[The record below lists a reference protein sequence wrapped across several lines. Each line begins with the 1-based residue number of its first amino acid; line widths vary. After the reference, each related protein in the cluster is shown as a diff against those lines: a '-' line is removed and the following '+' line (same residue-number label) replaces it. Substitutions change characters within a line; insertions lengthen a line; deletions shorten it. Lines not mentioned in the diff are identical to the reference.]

1 MAGNRNDQILRFLV
15 QAEGVDALKPFL
27 ESVKDLEG
35 ASDETRKAADALLSE
50 LEAATGLQKTLTE
63 FEKLS
68 ASLGRTTAAY
78 DAAKAK
84 VDALAKQIAATEQ
97 PSRRQTEEFDRAQAS
112 LTRYGNALA
121 IQEAKL
127 GQLSTELKTAGL
139 ATNNFAAAQ
148 AQIQAKAQQ
157 AAQGLTQLATAART
171 TKTEQEALAARLA
184 DGDEA
189 FRRQAEAS
197 RSAREALERV
207 RASTAEA
214 AQAQADA
221 ATKSTVLGAA
231 WSKLAAIGAT
241 LAGYLSINAAIQGVK
256 NLLGLADAT
265 ERTRKRLTDLY
276 GSAEAG
282 ERAFAQLRTLS
293 QSTGQEFAAT
303 AEAAAKLKSFGI
315 EPLNGSLQA
324 LIDQNARVGGS
335 QETLNGL
342 ILAVGQAWAKQ
353 KLQGEEIL
361 QLVERGVPVWDLLA
375 QATGKNVTEL
385 QKLSSEGELGRD
397 VIAKLIAEIGKS
409 ASGAAAQNLT
419 TFGGLI
425 TQLKDRWQQ
434 FLQSIADAGVLDL
447 AKQKLTGLIDEAT
460 RLAQNGTLTQWAK
473 SAADG
478 IASVVN
484 VVTGAIKVTY
494 EYGGAIV
501 QLGKAY
507 ATIKVAQLVADLG
520 TLIARKYAAAT
531 AATAL
536 GTATAAASTQ
546 LGGLGA
552 AIGRIPRSLQVAVG
566 ILGAEAAISAV
577 GNMVEAY
584 GQLREAQAKLNIERK
599 DLGAGEAKLAA
610 QIEELKTK
618 YQEYADVAIKSTG
631 ELRDLSGQQT
641 AAYQQQLEGA
651 LRYYRAIEVEARNA
665 GDVAGFQRAR
675 QQVIE
680 FQAELGRVKDAVRKI
695 ATETTVVQP
704 VVSEFA
710 TKLVAMFREAYKEGT
725 NAATAIREEFGKI
738 DVTTVQGL
746 TDAVEA
752 IREIGKV
759 STEAGEAIQQDLRAK
774 LLQLSDE
781 DFAHVLDSAE
791 VAFRGSSEEAKAF
804 AAAIGGISLE
814 RLGVDLQA
822 LQTGFSVAG
831 ASAIDNFGKAI
842 GEVEKLGLAAEQ
854 QSKAIAQ
861 AFDGAFAKV
870 STRPELEALR
880 KQLQQAFEQGKI
892 SAEEYQAKLAQ
903 LNTRLEELANKSKPA
918 AENTRQVAGAMRD
931 AAASADDAANET
943 ERAAKSTANFGEAAA
958 AAKVDLGNMSQA
970 LIDSAMAMQMQARSG
985 KEIIEIWKGVNR
997 EYVDQNRQVQ
1007 NRLETLR
1014 KVVAANDEEGR
1025 SLERLKARYSAI
1037 NDGTLSELQA
1047 LEEQALELRR
1057 KKAQETNAAADAE
1070 ERYRK
1075 EVQQTLAT
1083 GQGGGALEYVRR
1095 IAVDV
1100 NVRADPSAGSQTL
1113 SPAVLEQIVAKIT
1126 PTVTRAVIDEL
1137 ERDQQA
1143 AGF

>member
-1 MAGNRNDQILRFLV
+1 MATGRNDQILRFLV
-15 QAEGVDALKPFL
+15 QAEGADALRPFL
-27 ESVKDLEG
+27 ESVKELEG
-35 ASDETRKAADALLSE
+35 ASEDTKQAADALLSE
-50 LEAATGLQKTLTE
+50 LESAAGLQKTLGE
-63 FEKLS
+63 FDKLS

-97 PSRRQTEEFDRAQAS
+97 PSRRQTEEFDRAQQA

-157 AAQGLTQLATAART
+157 AAQGLTSLATAARA

-197 RSAREALERV
+197 RSAREALDRV
-207 RASTAEA
+207 KASTAEA
-214 AQAQADA
+214 AKAQQDA
-221 ATKSTVLGAA
+221 ASKSTVLGAA

-241 LAGYLSINAAIQGVK
+241 LVGYLSLSAAVQGVK

-265 ERTRKRLTDLY
+265 EKTRIRLTALY

-282 ERAFAQLRTLS
+282 DRAFAQLRELARA
-293 QSTGQEFAAT
+293 TGQEFAAT
-303 AEAAAKLKSFGI
+303 SEAAAKLKSFGI
-315 EPLNGSLQA
+315 EPLNGTLQA

-375 QATGKNVTEL
+375 KATGKNVTEL

-409 ASGAAAQNLT
+409 ASGAAAQNLN

-434 FLQSIADAGVLDL
+434 FLQSVADAGVLDV
-447 AKQKLTGLIDEAT
+447 AKNALTGLIDEAT

-473 SAADG
+473 STADA
-478 IASVVN
+478 ITSVVG
-484 VVTGAIKVTY
+484 VITSAVKTTY
-494 EYGGAIV
+494 EYSGAIL

-520 TLIARKYAAAT
+520 TLIARKYSAAT
-531 AATAL
+531 AATEL
-536 GTATAAASTQ
+536 GTATANASTQ
-546 LGGLGA
+546 MGGLGA
-552 AIGRIPRSLQVAVG
+552 AIGRIPRTVQVAVG
-566 ILGAEAAISAV
+566 ILGVEAAISSI

-584 GQLREAQAKLNIERK
+584 GQLREAQAKLNIERA

-610 QIEELKTK
+610 QIDELKTK

-641 AAYQQQLEGA
+641 AQYQQQLEGA

-680 FQAELGRVKDAVRKI
+680 FQAELARVKEAVGKI
-695 ATETTVVQP
+695 AAETTVVQP
-704 VVSEFA
+704 KVSAFA
-710 TKLVAMFREAYKEGT
+710 LDMVAKFKEAYKEGT

-746 TDAVEA
+746 TDAVDT

-759 STEAGEAIQQDLRAK
+759 STEAGQAIQQDLREK
-774 LLQLSDE
+774 LLKLSDE

-804 AAAIGGISLE
+804 AAAIAGISLE

-822 LQTGFSVAG
+822 LQTGFSIAG
-831 ASAIDNFGKAI
+831 ASAVDNFGKAI
-842 GEVEKLGLAAEQ
+842 DEVGKLGLEAEK
-854 QSKAIAQ
+854 QSQAIAQ

-880 KQLQQAFEQGKI
+880 TQLQQAFEQGKI
-892 SAEEYQAKLAQ
+892 SAEEYQSKLAQ
-903 LNTRLEELANKSKPA
+903 LNARLDELANKSKPA
-918 AENTRQVAGAMRD
+918 AANTREVASAMREAGAAAEGAASSNSQVAD
-931 AAASADDAANET
+931 S
-943 ERAAKSTANFGEAAA
+943 FGNIGQEAAA
-958 AAKVDLGNMSQA
+958 AKAELGNMSQA
-970 LIDSAMAMQMQARSG
+970 LIDSAMAMQMQAKSG
-985 KEIIEIWKGVNR
+985 KEIVQIWKGVTR
-997 EYVDQNRQVQ
+997 EYEIQNRAVQ
-1007 NRLETLR
+1007 SRIETLR
-1014 KVVAANDEEGR
+1014 KVIAANDEEGQ
-1025 SLERLKARYSAI
+1025 SLERLKKNWTAI
-1037 NDGTLSELQA
+1037 NDGTLNELNA
-1047 LEEQALELRR
+1047 LEREFAEIRR
-1057 KKAQETNAAADAE
+1057 KRAQETNAAAEAE
-1070 ERYRK
+1070 KRLRD
-1075 EVQQTLAT
+1075 EVQKTIDT
-1083 GQGGGALEYVRR
+1083 GDQSGNLEYKR
-1095 IAVDV
+1095 ITKVEV
-1100 NVRADPSAGSQTL
+1100 LIRADPSAGDWTPSQR
-1113 SPAVLEQIVAKIT
+1113 VLDQIVVKIT
-1126 PTVTRAVIDEL
+1126 PTVTRAVLDEL
-1137 ERDQQA
+1137 ERNQA
-1143 AGF
+1143 SAGY